1 MIDIRTWYER
11 LVRLGEE
18 DYPFISHEGVMYT
31 PRQIFSHAQ
40 ANDAIWASLR
50 PLLNPGEITWELL
63 KARILKRYAE
73 SRLLPMLFLG
83 RSWTAAEIAE
93 EVRKGSAAGQ
103 EFMLIEKKFIEEMS
117 K

>member
-1 MIDIRTWYER
+1 MIDIQTWYDR

-40 ANDAIWASLR
+40 ANDAIWASLQ

-63 KARILKRYAE
+63 KERILKRYAE
-73 SRLLPMLFLG
+73 GRLLQMYILG
-83 RSWTAAEIAE
+83 RSWTAEEIAE
-93 EVRKGSAAGQ
+93 EVRKDSAAGQ
-103 EFMLIEKKFIEEMS
+103 EFMLMEKKFIEEMS
-117 K
+117 R